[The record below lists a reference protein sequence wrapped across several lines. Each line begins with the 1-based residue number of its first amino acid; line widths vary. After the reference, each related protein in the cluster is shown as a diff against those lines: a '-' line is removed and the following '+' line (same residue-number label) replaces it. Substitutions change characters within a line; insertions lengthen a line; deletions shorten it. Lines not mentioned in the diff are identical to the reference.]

1 MALAEAV
8 KVEPSADLENDEE
21 VNFVWGRKRGIGG
34 KRKEVQFYE
43 SFTYDDVEYAL
54 YDCVYM
60 HKEGQLPYIGKII
73 KIWENP
79 DKSRKIKVHWF
90 FRLSEILYHLKG
102 VKVAAENEIF
112 LASGEGTGLA
122 NVNPLEAIAGKCNV
136 VCISEDNRN
145 PQPSEEEVKTA
156 DFVFYRAFD
165 VGKCSILDKMDDKV
179 GGLDGM
185 CLSSLVKYVF
195 NRKESQ
201 KASHVLKHASDQNGD
216 NNAVEFQATT
226 KESFG
231 LKALNDL
238 GTFKASH
245 LDGKIDVDAQSSLVR
260 QDALQRETNVS
271 RVNKETT
278 KKANSASGEQNSH
291 DVSRVAKAAGKLSHI
306 VGKSD
311 VNVQTSPVRQDP
323 LHGDANDSR
332 VKQQSAMKGNP
343 APVQIV
349 NSTTTTVVHK
359 QNTISEEN
367 ARCKTKNEK
376 DDKKV
381 NKPPINLVEAGE
393 TGKSPKDLGV
403 LDGRPSNRIKVN
415 DSVILSEDKGVN
427 SVEKSTVCRNEKK
440 VLGTSAVPSEERKK
454 SVDSKDSAGG
464 LDKNMKI
471 RKDSAALDSRPSKKA
486 NIDARK
492 VQEDRDKSN
501 MLGKRADN
509 LGKLPK
515 LSTGTSPKEVE
526 RTEGKSFEVTRRP
539 VAVSCASSTPWE
551 EVMQTANEQGTLILL
566 ENLNPEYTSGEVED
580 IIWHA
585 CRENCTTKMVQRTAF
600 SSPYSGRALV
610 AFKTRGVAERV
621 TKKLADGCLMV
632 SNQRPLVASFVSL
645 PKTEGNASSL
655 AGHLC
660 VDKLRLQLQR
670 EMREAVSTS
679 HCSQPNTIEYEMANE
694 WRLLQARSDSWW
706 NRLYKQQKEDLT
718 KIASGL

>member
-1 MALAEAV
+1 MASVETV
-8 KVEPSADLENDEE
+8 KVEPSADLENEEE
-21 VNFVWGRKRGIGG
+21 VKFVWGRKRGIGG

-90 FRLSEILYHLKG
+90 FRPSEILYHLKG
-102 VKVAAENEIF
+102 VEVAAENEIF

-136 VCISEDNRN
+136 VCTSEDNRN
-145 PQPSEEEVKTA
+145 PQPSEEEVKLA

-179 GGLDGM
+179 GGLD
-185 CLSSLVKYVF
+185 VKYVF

-216 NNAVEFQATT
+216 KNTVEYQATT

-238 GTFKASH
+238 GTSKASH

-278 KKANSASGEQNSH
+278 KKANSAPGEQNSD
-291 DVSRVAKAAGKLSHI
+291 DVSRVPKAAGKLSHI

-311 VNVQTSPVRQDP
+311 VNVQTSPVRQDR
-323 LHGDANDSR
+323 LHRDANDSG
-332 VKQQSAMKGNP
+332 VKQQSTMKGNP

-349 NSTTTTVVHK
+349 NSTATTVV

-367 ARCKTKNEK
+367 ARCKIKNEK

-403 LDGRPSNRIKVN
+403 LEDRPSKRIKVN
-415 DSVILSEDKGVN
+415 GSVTLSEDKGVN
-427 SVEKSTVCRNEKK
+427 SVEKSTVCRNGKK

-454 SVDSKDSAGG
+454 SVDSKLSGG

-501 MLGKRADN
+501 MLGKCADN

-539 VAVSCASSTPWE
+539 VAESSKWFKAP
-551 EVMQTANEQGTLILL
+551 
-566 ENLNPEYTSGEVED
+566 D

-610 AFKTRGVAERV
+610 AFKTREGAERV

-632 SNQRPLVASFVSL
+632 SSQRPLVASFVSL

-718 KIASGL
+718 KIASGLKRK

>member
-1 MALAEAV
+1 MASVETV
-8 KVEPSADLENDEE
+8 KVEPSADLENEEE
-21 VNFVWGRKRGIGG
+21 VKFVWGRKRGIGG

-90 FRLSEILYHLKG
+90 FRPSEILYHLKG
-102 VKVAAENEIF
+102 VKVAVENEIF

-136 VCISEDNRN
+136 VCISEDNSN
-145 PQPSEEEVKTA
+145 PQPSEEEVKMA

-179 GGLDGM
+179 GGLD
-185 CLSSLVKYVF
+185 VKYVF
-195 NRKESQ
+195 NRKVSQ

-216 NNAVEFQATT
+216 KNAVEYQATT

-238 GTFKASH
+238 GTSKASH

-278 KKANSASGEQNSH
+278 KKANSAPGEQNSH

-311 VNVQTSPVRQDP
+311 VNVQTSPVRP
-323 LHGDANDSR
+323 DANDSR
-332 VKQQSAMKGNP
+332 VKQQSTMKGNP

-349 NSTTTTVVHK
+349 NSTATTVV

-367 ARCKTKNEK
+367 ACCKINNEK

-403 LDGRPSNRIKVN
+403 LEDRPSKRIKVN
-415 DSVILSEDKGVN
+415 GSVTLSEDKGVN

-454 SVDSKDSAGG
+454 SVDSKLSGG

-515 LSTGTSPKEVE
+515 VSTGTSPKEVE

-539 VAVSCASSTPWE
+539 VAESSKWFKAPPWE
-551 EVMQTANEQGTLILL
+551 EVMQTANEQGALILL

-610 AFKTRGVAERV
+610 AFKTREGAERV

-645 PKTEGNASSL
+645 PKTEGNPTSL

-718 KIASGL
+718 KITSGLKRK

>member
-1 MALAEAV
+1 MASVETV
-8 KVEPSADLENDEE
+8 KVEPSADLENEEE
-21 VNFVWGRKRGIGG
+21 VKFVWGRKRGIGG

-102 VKVAAENEIF
+102 VKVAVENEIF

-136 VCISEDNRN
+136 VCISEDNSN
-145 PQPSEEEVKTA
+145 PQPSEEEVKMA

-179 GGLDGM
+179 GGLD
-185 CLSSLVKYVF
+185 VKYVF
-195 NRKESQ
+195 NRKVSQ

-216 NNAVEFQATT
+216 KNAVEYQATT

-238 GTFKASH
+238 GTSKASH

-278 KKANSASGEQNSH
+278 KKANSAPGEQNSH

-311 VNVQTSPVRQDP
+311 VNVQTSPVRP
-323 LHGDANDSR
+323 DANDSR
-332 VKQQSAMKGNP
+332 VKQQSTMKGNP

-349 NSTTTTVVHK
+349 NSTATTVV

-367 ARCKTKNEK
+367 ACCKINNEK

-403 LDGRPSNRIKVN
+403 LEDRPSKRIKVN
-415 DSVILSEDKGVN
+415 GSVTLSEDKGVN

-454 SVDSKDSAGG
+454 SVDSKLSGG

-515 LSTGTSPKEVE
+515 VSTGTSPKEVE

-539 VAVSCASSTPWE
+539 VAESSKWFKAPPWE
-551 EVMQTANEQGTLILL
+551 EVMQTANEQGALILL

-610 AFKTRGVAERV
+610 AFKTREGAERV

-645 PKTEGNASSL
+645 PKTEGNPTSL

-718 KIASGL
+718 KITSGLKRK

>member
-1 MALAEAV
+1 MASVETV
-8 KVEPSADLENDEE
+8 KVEPSADLENEEE
-21 VNFVWGRKRGIGG
+21 VKFVWGRKRGIGG

-102 VKVAAENEIF
+102 VKVAVENEIF

-136 VCISEDNRN
+136 VCISEDNSN
-145 PQPSEEEVKTA
+145 PQPSEEEVKMA

-179 GGLDGM
+179 GGLD
-185 CLSSLVKYVF
+185 VKYVF
-195 NRKESQ
+195 NRKVSQ

-216 NNAVEFQATT
+216 KNAVEYQATT

-238 GTFKASH
+238 GTSKASH

-278 KKANSASGEQNSH
+278 KKANSAPGEQNSH

-311 VNVQTSPVRQDP
+311 VNVQTSPVRP
-323 LHGDANDSR
+323 DANDSR
-332 VKQQSAMKGNP
+332 VKQQSTMKGNP

-349 NSTTTTVVHK
+349 NSTATTVV

-367 ARCKTKNEK
+367 ACCKINNEK

-403 LDGRPSNRIKVN
+403 LEDRPSKRIKVN
-415 DSVILSEDKGVN
+415 GSVTLSEDKGVN

-454 SVDSKDSAGG
+454 SVDSKLSGG

-515 LSTGTSPKEVE
+515 VSTGTSPKEVE

-539 VAVSCASSTPWE
+539 VAESSKWFKAP
-551 EVMQTANEQGTLILL
+551 
-566 ENLNPEYTSGEVED
+566 D

-610 AFKTRGVAERV
+610 AFKTREGAERV

-645 PKTEGNASSL
+645 PKTEGNPTSL

-718 KIASGL
+718 KITSGLKRK